1 VAARGRRCGRGGAGG
16 VNLFSPVAQADAAET
31 VDVLLARPGLRLE
44 RIVSFWPGK
53 PAGFLVRPAGSR
65 VGAVAEGAAL
75 LRFADEAEPRRLM
88 PGDFVEIAPH
98 RRHRVDWTDPEQP
111 TLWLAVFYG

>member
-1 VAARGRRCGRGGAGG
+1 MAARGRRCGRGGAGG
-16 VNLFSPVAQADAAET
+16 VNLFSPVAQADAAEA

-44 RIVSFWPGK
+44 RIVSFGQASPPDFWYDQPEGEWVLLLK
-53 PAGFLVRPAGSR
+53 
-65 VGAVAEGAAL
+65 GAAV

>member
-1 VAARGRRCGRGGAGG
+1 
-16 VNLFSPVAQADAAET
+16 
-31 VDVLLARPGLRLE
+31 VLLL
-44 RIVSFWPGK
+44 K
-53 PAGFLVRPAGSR
+53 
-65 VGAVAEGAAL
+65 GAAL

-98 RRHRVDWTDPEQP
+98 RRHRVDWTDPERP